1 MTSLFRIVLAAAV
14 LVFVWYLFADRLT
27 PFTSNARVK
36 AIVTPITPQ
45 VSGPVTEV
53 PASNAELVEAGTVLA
68 RIDSR
73 PFEIARARAQADLEA
88 ATQAVGASS
97 AEVERAQAQL
107 VRARADL
114 ENMQLQTGRV
124 FELERKGLV
133 PVARADDARTQL
145 SDSEAQVEVA
155 EADLER
161 ARQNLGPEGAD
172 NPRVRAALADL
183 AKAELDLSYTE
194 LVAPAY
200 GAVIDLAIAEGAQAK
215 TGQPLMTFVDVRD
228 IWIEAY
234 LTENNLG
241 KIALGDPVE
250 LALDIHPG
258 RVLEGE
264 VQSITAA
271 AASGSR
277 TSDNG
282 LPVTPGSSGWLR
294 DPQRF
299 PIRIILP
306 EHLHGDIND
315 DVFFV
320 LNGQADVI
328 VYSGSNALLN
338 ALGAAYIRA
347 VSWLSY
353 AY

>member
-1 MTSLFRIVLAAAV
+1 MTLLLRIVLVATLAV
-14 LVFVWYLFADRLT
+14 FAWYLFADRLT

-36 AIVTPITPQ
+36 AIVTPVIPQ

-53 PASNAELVEAGTVLA
+53 AASNAVLVEAGTVLA
-68 RIDSR
+68 RIDPR
-73 PFEIARARAQADLEA
+73 RFEIARARAQADLEA
-88 ATQAVGASS
+88 ATQAVGVSS

-114 ENMQLQTGRV
+114 ENVQLQTGRV
-124 FELERKGLV
+124 LELESKGLV
-133 PVARADDARTQL
+133 PVAQADDARTAL
-145 SDSEAQVEVA
+145 SDAKAVVEVA

-161 ARQNLGPEGAD
+161 ARLNLGQEGAD

-183 AKAELDLSYTE
+183 AQAELDLSYTE
-194 LVAPAY
+194 LLAPAR
-200 GAVIDLAIAEGAQAK
+200 GAVVGLSIAEGAQAK
-215 TGQPLMTFVDVRD
+215 AGQPLMTFVDVRD

-234 LTENNLG
+234 LTENNIGELS
-241 KIALGDPVE
+241 LGDPVDVV
-250 LALDIHPG
+250 LDMHPG
-258 RVLEGE
+258 RILTGE

-271 AASGSR
+271 AATGDRTASG
-277 TSDNG
+277 G
-282 LPVTPGSSGWLR
+282 LPATPGASGWLR

-299 PIRIILP
+299 PVWIILP
-306 EHLHGDIND
+306 DYLHGNEDD
-315 DVFFV
+315 DVLFAM
-320 LNGQADVI
+320 NGQADVI
-328 VYSGSNALLN
+328 VYAGDNVLLN